1 MSRPLRIEY
10 PGAIYHVTAR
20 ANGRQQ
26 LFTNIKDGSYFA
38 ELLGREIAQHKW
50 LCHAYCLLEDHY
62 HLVIETPEAN
72 LGRGMGRLN
81 MAYSQWFGR
90 EHDQPGHLFHGRYKS
105 IILQKERHLM
115 EVCRH
120 VVLNPV
126 RVQAVNRVDHWKW
139 SSYRPLAFEEAEPSW
154 LHRDWLLNH
163 LTSNISDH
171 AGAWRDYIE
180 KGMNAPS
187 PWEDL
192 RAGHYLGDEVFLRD
206 ITDRIRQLPLD
217 QVPAKI
223 TNPARPTTGKVLQ
236 TIAAASGISQDI
248 LLDRKA
254 APEAFQAAVYLLRR
268 ASNLSLRVVAELAD
282 VSQGRISQIQRK
294 IEDNGGISA
303 SFSWGKDLT
312 GLL

>member
-10 PGAIYHVTAR
+10 PGAVYHVTAR

-26 LFTNIKDGSYFA
+26 LFTSIEDGSYFVQ
-38 ELLGREIAQHKW
+38 LLAREISQHKW

-90 EHDQPGHLFHGRYKS
+90 EHDQRGHLFHGRYKS
-105 IILQKERHLM
+105 IVLQKERHLL

-126 RVQAVNRVDHWKW
+126 RVQAVNCADHWKW
-139 SSYRPLAFEEAEPSW
+139 SSYRPIAFEESEPTW
-154 LHRDWLLNH
+154 LHRNWLLNH
-163 LTSNISDH
+163 LASDSGDP
-171 AGAWRDYIE
+171 AGSWRAYIE
-180 KGMNAPS
+180 KGVHAAS
-187 PWEDL
+187 PWDDL
-192 RAGHYLGDEVFLRD
+192 RAGHYLGDEAFLTD

-217 QVPAKI
+217 QVPAKT
-223 TNPARPTTGKVLQ
+223 TNPARPTAEKVLQ
-236 TIAAASGISQDI
+236 TIAAASGASQDI

-268 ASNLSLRVVAELAD
+268 ASNMPLREVAVLAD
-282 VSQGRISQIQRK
+282 VSQGRVSQIQRK

-303 SFSWGKDLT
+303 SFPWGKDLT

>member
-10 PGAIYHVTAR
+10 PGAVYHVTAR

-26 LFTNIKDGSYFA
+26 LFTCIEDGSTFI
-38 ELLGREIAQHKW
+38 ELLEREIAQHKW

-90 EHDQPGHLFHGRYKS
+90 KHDQRGHLFHGRYKS
-105 IILQKERHLM
+105 IILQKERHLL

-126 RVQAVNRVDHWKW
+126 RLQAVNRADHWKW
-139 SSYRPLAFEEAEPSW
+139 SSYRPFAFEEREPNW
-154 LHRDWLLNH
+154 LYREWLLGQFG
-163 LTSNISDH
+163 SGCSDP
-171 AGAWRDYIE
+171 ASAWRDYVE
-180 KGMNAPS
+180 EGLRAPS
-187 PWEDL
+187 PWENL
-192 RAGHYLGDEVFLRD
+192 RAGHYLGDEAFLSD
-206 ITDRIRQLPLD
+206 ITERIRQLPLD

-223 TNPARPTTGKVLQ
+223 TNPARPTAEKVLQ
-236 TIAAASGISQDI
+236 SVAAVSNTSQDL

-254 APEAFQAAVYLLRR
+254 APEAFKATVYLLRR
-268 ASNLSLRVVAELAD
+268 ASNLPLREVAELAD
-282 VSQGRISQIQRK
+282 VSQGRISQIQRR
-294 IEDNGGISA
+294 IEDNGGISE
-303 SFSWGKDLT
+303 SFPWGDKLT
-312 GLL
+312 NLL

>member
-10 PGAIYHVTAR
+10 PGAVYHVTAR

-26 LFTNIKDGSYFA
+26 LFTHIDDGSYFI
-38 ELLGREIAQHKW
+38 ELLAREIAQHKW

-90 EHDQPGHLFHGRYKS
+90 EHDLRGHLFHGRYKS
-105 IILQKERHLM
+105 IILQKERHLL

-126 RVQAVNRVDHWKW
+126 RVQAVNRADHWKW
-139 SSYRPLAFEEAEPSW
+139 SSYRPLAFEEPEPEW
-154 LHRDWLLNH
+154 LHRDWLLQH
-163 LTSNISDH
+163 LASDNSDRS
-171 AGAWRDYIE
+171 AAWRDYVE
-180 KGMNAPS
+180 EGMNIPS
-187 PWEDL
+187 PWEKL
-192 RAGHYLGDEVFLRD
+192 RAGHYLGDEAFLRD
-206 ITDRIRQLPLD
+206 ITDRIRHLPLD
-217 QVPAKI
+217 QIPAKI
-223 TNPARPTTGKVLQ
+223 TNPARPTAEKVLQ
-236 TIAAASGISQDI
+236 TVAAVSGTSQDL

-254 APEAFQAAVYLLRR
+254 AADAFQATVYLLRR
-268 ASNLSLRVVAELAD
+268 ASNLPLREVAELAD

-303 SFSWGKDLT
+303 SFPWGNELT
-312 GLL
+312 SLL